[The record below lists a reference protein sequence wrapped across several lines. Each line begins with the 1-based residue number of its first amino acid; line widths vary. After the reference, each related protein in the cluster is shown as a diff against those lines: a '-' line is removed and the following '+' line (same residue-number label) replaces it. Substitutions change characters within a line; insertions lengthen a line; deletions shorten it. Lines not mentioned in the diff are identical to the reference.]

1 MEDDGTAG
9 TQARV
14 FTLRMWTEPVTDGTE
29 RRGCVRDV
37 ASGAFRNFRDWSA
50 LTSFLTEQLDETP
63 RGTGT

>member
-1 MEDDGTAG
+1 VEDDDTAE
-9 TQARV
+9 TRSRM
-14 FTLRMWTEPVTDGTE
+14 FTLRMWSEPVKDGTE

-63 RGTGT
+63 RGTET